1 MGEKMTPIESIYKE
15 PEKWRTTKHR
25 FMHEDGFNIWI
36 ANGFWFCATG
46 NGGNTGLIR
55 KWQYW
60 RAYKWWIK
68 NAPIEA
74 YTQ

>member
-55 KWQYW
+55 KISKQCQESV
-60 RAYKWWIK
+60 I
-68 NAPIEA
+68 
-74 YTQ
+74 YTEKRVTT